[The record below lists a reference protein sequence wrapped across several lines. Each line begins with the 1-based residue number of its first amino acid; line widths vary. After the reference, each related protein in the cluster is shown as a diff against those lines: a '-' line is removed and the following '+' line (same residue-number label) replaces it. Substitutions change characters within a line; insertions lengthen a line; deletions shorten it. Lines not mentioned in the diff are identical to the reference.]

1 MKGKVKV
8 KVKVSLTVD
17 KAYSTELLEAGEE
30 DCVDSCGAGGAYVL
44 FYIGPVYKRQVYVA

>member
-1 MKGKVKV
+1 MKV
-8 KVKVSLTVD
+8 KVKVSLTAD